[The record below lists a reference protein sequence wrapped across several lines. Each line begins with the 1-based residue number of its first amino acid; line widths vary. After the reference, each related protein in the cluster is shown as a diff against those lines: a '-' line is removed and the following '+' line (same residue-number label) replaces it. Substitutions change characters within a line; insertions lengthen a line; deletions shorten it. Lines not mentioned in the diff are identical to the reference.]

1 MMQKIHKIMIP
12 NAIYQH
18 KNLLELYYFGKTRK
32 TKSQIKGCTWHLKGA
47 FHELAS
53 AR

>member
-1 MMQKIHKIMIP
+1 MIP

-18 KNLLELYYFGKTRK
+18 KNLQELHYFGKTRK
-32 TKSQIKGCTWHLKGA
+32 TKSQIKGA
-47 FHELAS
+47 FHEFAS